1 MEDRKNEI
9 EREGECTELDEMAV
23 EVKVPRRGRS
33 ARNWEAPGEEEEE
46 EVESIAGEKRFQ
58 LLVWLGSVRQ
68 RREEKRSQKDC
79 TFSLSSL
86 FIYGT
91 RNGVDSSLTRT

>member
-33 ARNWEAPGEEEEE
+33 ARN
-46 EVESIAGEKRFQ
+46 
-58 LLVWLGSVRQ
+58 
-68 RREEKRSQKDC
+68 
-79 TFSLSSL
+79 
-86 FIYGT
+86 
-91 RNGVDSSLTRT
+91 